1 VSEVSTLGEES
12 GGLTDVHVKGNF
24 RTLGKTF
31 GKQTP
36 QVAAAIAAADPRSLA
51 ESLREHGTATVV
63 VDGAE
68 LSVVADQVIVT
79 ETPREGWAVASDG
92 GESVALDLTITP
104 ALRRAG
110 LARDVVRTVQEA
122 RKNAGL
128 EVSDRI
134 ELGWRADGE
143 LAQALRE
150 HGPAVAEEVLA
161 LVFAEAPDRPVDA
174 AAAATAHIAD
184 RDAET
189 GLEFWFCRVGG

>member
-1 VSEVSTLGEES
+1 MTGMITNLMDTAISPAGELT
-12 GGLTDVHVKGNF
+12 GLIELTEMTELVRGNEQGLLE
-24 RTLGKTF
+24 RL
-31 GKQTP
+31 TP
-36 QVAAAIAAADPRSLA
+36 LVRRQ
-51 ESLREHGTATVV
+51 
-63 VDGAE
+63 
-68 LSVVADQVIVT
+68 
-79 ETPREGWAVASDG
+79 
-92 GESVALDLTITP
+92 SVALDLTITP

-150 HGPAVAEEVLA
+150 HGSAVAEEVLA
-161 LVFAEAPDRPVDA
+161 VVFAEAPDRPVDA